1 MISIPDTP
9 LIPLFD
15 KKFKTMTKHA
25 IFACALFGVI
35 QLPTIAAT
43 VLIDPTLRN
52 GGFESGVSSPWGG
65 VTAVLGSSFANSG
78 SYYGSVA
85 GTRADVFQ
93 FLPITTAN
101 GMQLSL
107 TFSARIPVTG
117 GFESF
122 SVSVS
127 DTGFSK
133 SASVVTL
140 VSPPLSSSGWNQYS
154 YSITLAS
161 GWNDTGN
168 SKLSIAFPLSSGS
181 RIAYLDDVTFSQIP
195 EVSSGGL
202 ILLSSVISIFLRR
215 ARSH

>member
-1 MISIPDTP
+1 
-9 LIPLFD
+9 
-15 KKFKTMTKHA
+15 MTKQA
-25 IFACALFGVI
+25 IFACVFFGAT

-43 VLIDPTLRN
+43 VLIDPTVRN
-52 GGFESGVSSPWGG
+52 GGFESGVASPWGG
-65 VTAVLGSSFANSG
+65 VTAVLDSSFASSG

-93 FLPITTAN
+93 FLPISTTN

-117 GFESF
+117 GFDSF

-133 SASVVTL
+133 TASVVTL
-140 VSPPLSSSGWNQYS
+140 TSPPLSSSGWNQYS
-154 YSITLAS
+154 YSITLTP

-181 RIAYLDDVTFSQIP
+181 RIAYLDDVTFSQVP

-202 ILLSSVISIFLRR
+202 ILFSSVISIFLRR
-215 ARSH
+215 LRPH